1 MSSEMELFRLG
12 VAALQAG
19 NRENAVQL
27 LSQVVDVNPFN
38 EQAWFYLAAAEND
51 PFMRKRYLERVLEL
65 NPSNIKAQDAFI
77 KVEAKL
83 KQPKATKQP
92 PQVSHAPVVDTP
104 TPNNVFSDAPPR
116 QQYANDTTHKSM
128 PPVYVPEALSAQDA
142 ASAAGIDLSWLD
154 APVTEDEPVS
164 SPAQS
169 AGFSQVADI
178 PDDELPDISDFKSTK
193 KSASKAEVLDDLRG
207 EVDPS
212 ARNQAKKSKK
222 VKSLQVL
229 SDDAGSLLGAAK
241 GESGFAL
248 PLDIPGAPARVN
260 PQSLISGGLKLL
272 RGSLR
277 ILTRRGDAY
286 AREIERAT
294 WWRFVLYVL
303 FTAFISAIFL
313 TVIMFI
319 NALRLRELTGDFNI
333 FTPIVAFVLGIPFY
347 ASSLVIGGGISYFL
361 IGRFSVTGRPKF
373 LKHLYMIASAW
384 LPLSL
389 LASLLAAVW
398 TILRF
403 DALAIVSMA
412 AICVFAAWIIRDGV
426 KALYSIPDVQGE
438 RIAVGSVIGG
448 ILIGRLILG
457 VVFGAILAANVLIFV
472 VS

>member
-1 MSSEMELFRLG
+1 MTSEMELFRMG

-51 PFMRKRYLERVLEL
+51 PFMRKRYLERVLEI
-65 NPSNIKAQDAFI
+65 NPANEKAQDVLT

-83 KQPKATKQP
+83 KQPKVTQQP
-92 PQVSHAPVVDTP
+92 PQTPHSQVRDTP
-104 TPNNVFSDAPPR
+104 TPNNTISR
-116 QQYANDTTHKSM
+116 GESANDTTHKSM
-128 PPVYVPEALSAQDA
+128 PPVYIPDSLSAEDA
-142 ASAAGIDLSWLD
+142 ASAAGIDLSWLNE
-154 APVTEDEPVS
+154 AAAVDEPVS
-164 SPAQS
+164 SPSQPAS
-169 AGFSQVADI
+169 FSQMEAT

-193 KSASKAEVLDDLRG
+193 KSTSKAEVLDDLRG
-207 EVDPS
+207 EVDP
-212 ARNQAKKSKK
+212 ATRNQAKKTKK

-229 SDDAGSLLGAAK
+229 SDDAGSLLGAAR

-260 PQSLISGGLKLL
+260 LQSLISGGLKLL

-294 WWRFVLYVL
+294 WWRFMLYVL
-303 FTAFISAIFL
+303 FTAVISAIFL

-347 ASSLVIGGGISYFL
+347 ASSLIIGGGISYFL

-389 LASLLAAVW
+389 LASLLATIW
-398 TILRF
+398 TILHL
-403 DALAIVSMA
+403 DALSIVSML
-412 AICVFAAWIIRDGV
+412 AICVFAGWIIRDGV
-426 KALYSIPDVQGE
+426 KALYAIPDVQGE

-472 VS
+472 FS